1 MTSFGIVSCSKAH
14 AEVIAALLGACFD
27 KAWDGAAIAGFMNT
41 PGAFGFI
48 GCCSSVPQGFILCR
62 AAGGE
67 CEIVRLGVS
76 AGRRR
81 AGWAARLMAVAL
93 ESAAGKG
100 AAGGYCLRIN
110 RR

>member
-48 GCCSSVPQGFILCR
+48 LCR

-67 CEIVRLGVS
+67 CEIVCLGVS